1 MCLSLSSSKHLF
13 HNYVCQVVKGNDPF
27 TTGGKKKQ
35 QTKTQQMF
43 YELLEAGFVRITECT
58 VSDLDSISTIEIREG

>member
-1 MCLSLSSSKHLF
+1 
-13 HNYVCQVVKGNDPF
+13 
-27 TTGGKKKQ
+27 
-35 QTKTQQMF
+35 MF

>member
-27 TTGGKKKQ
+27 TTGGKKNNRPKHNRCSMNCWKLALSESLNARFL
-35 QTKTQQMF
+35 TW
-43 YELLEAGFVRITECT
+43 T
-58 VSDLDSISTIEIREG
+58 VSLQLK